1 MPRRLSSESGDAA
14 QDGDTVVP
22 THDMPLGTHYQM
34 YVHEDCE
41 IEFKPSPRKS
51 TKKGSGFGTS
61 MLNPLATR
69 KTGALTS

>member
-1 MPRRLSSESGDAA
+1 M
-14 QDGDTVVP
+14 VP